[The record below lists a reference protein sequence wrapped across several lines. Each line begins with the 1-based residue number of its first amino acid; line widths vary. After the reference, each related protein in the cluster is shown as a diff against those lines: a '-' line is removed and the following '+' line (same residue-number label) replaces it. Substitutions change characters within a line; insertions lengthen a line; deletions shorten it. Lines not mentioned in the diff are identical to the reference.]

1 MSTWVE
7 LKKYLKNPITLV
19 LLLVSIWLLLS
30 GMVRQNA
37 EYERMSNPLIAE
49 ATQAELPLDE
59 TGYDEAVDFITEH
72 MQDWVYLDK
81 SGQERFQYEQFYM
94 NKYDDLFAYKMGM
107 MAEKETARS
116 SGLRPKDEERFNL
129 IEQRIKDL
137 SVLRSYDS
145 GGFLRAVIEKLWFA
159 YLLIS
164 PLIFASIY
172 AYDKY
177 YISALLA
184 AAPQSGM
191 PYLRAKVRVSLLL
204 GTLIYWLPILT
215 LLIFYLSKTNFLAE
229 LSLPYYYISPLSS
242 WDVNI
247 GQGLCWL
254 VLSGFIQFIYLIL
267 IFILI
272 SQSTRYILVAG
283 LAGFV
288 YSGGAIFGLTW
299 LLPYFD
305 RSPIVRW
312 LVTIWALTPSG
323 ALSHVVRHDYFYPS
337 NFLGALTS
345 IKDYNLP
352 LITST
357 LVMIPLLWL
366 IYTRRR
372 RCYQDSGTSLHVLE
386 KIKEKVSTISG
397 TSRHVSEG

>member
-7 LKKYLKNPITLV
+7 LKKYLRNPITMV

-30 GMVRQNA
+30 GMVRQQA
-37 EYERMSNPLIAE
+37 EYDCMINPLITE
-49 ATQAELPLDE
+49 ATQAETPLDE
-59 TGYDEAVDFITEH
+59 TRYNKAVDFVTAH
-72 MQDWVYLDK
+72 MLDWVYLDK
-81 SGQERFQYEQFYM
+81 TGQQRFQYEQLYM
-94 NKYDDLFAYKMGM
+94 NKYNDLLAYKMGM
-107 MAEKETARS
+107 IAEKEAAQS
-116 SGLRPKDEERFNL
+116 SGVHPIDEKRFKL
-129 IEQRIKDL
+129 IEKRIKDL
-137 SVLRSYDS
+137 SIFRSYDS
-145 GGFLRAVIEKLWFA
+145 GGFLSAVIGKLWFA

-164 PLIFASIY
+164 PLLYASIY
-172 AYDKY
+172 VYDKY

-184 AAPQSGM
+184 AFPKSGT
-191 PYLRAKVRVSLLL
+191 PYLRAKVGASLLL

-215 LLIFYLSKTNFLAE
+215 LLILYISKTNFLTE
-229 LSLPYYYISPLSS
+229 LSLPYYYISPLTS
-242 WDVNI
+242 WDVTI
-247 GQGLCWL
+247 EQGLCWL
-254 VLSGFIQFIYLIL
+254 ILSGFIQFLYLIM

-305 RSPIVRW
+305 RSPIVHW
-312 LVTIWALTPSG
+312 IITFWALTPSG

-337 NFLGALTS
+337 NFLGSLTFL
-345 IKDYNLP
+345 KDYNLP
-352 LITST
+352 LVTST

-366 IYTRRR
+366 LYIRRR
-372 RCYQDSGTSLHVLE
+372 KCFQESWMSLYVVD
-386 KIKEKVSTISG
+386 KIKEKITAIFG